1 MLAALGVT
9 RVALTHRRC
18 LRLLSRVR
26 EAAAAGHVS
35 KEALG
40 DPLPRG
46 GGRSAENHEKMGA
59 SRLQD
64 SQVRA

>member
-1 MLAALGVT
+1 MLAARGVT
-9 RVALTHRRC
+9 RVTLTHRHC
-18 LRLLSRVR
+18 PRLLPGIR

-40 DPLPRG
+40 DPLPRS